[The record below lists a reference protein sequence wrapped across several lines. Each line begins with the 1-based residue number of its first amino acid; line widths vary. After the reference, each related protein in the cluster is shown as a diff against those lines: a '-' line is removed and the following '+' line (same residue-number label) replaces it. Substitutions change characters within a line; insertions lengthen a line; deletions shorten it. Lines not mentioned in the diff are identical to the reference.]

1 MSDKPID
8 LSVNKLSGTKSAES
22 IPAALA
28 APKRQRKVTK
38 PAVSTDPVV
47 PATTDIAAAA
57 IVVPPAEAPV
67 EISEAKAAE
76 PEVAEAAPVSEP
88 EISDTPTSEIGA
100 DAPVSPPA
108 AASAEPQQEQDT
120 VATTVENVKNM
131 GDTMKNE
138 AEKMGETTKN
148 AAQAMFADAKER
160 TEDAVAKSQKLFA
173 DMADFNKGNIEA
185 LVESSR
191 VAARGFEQMGREA
204 AEEARKS
211 FEATQAA
218 VKTLAQVKS
227 PTEFMRLQG
236 EFARTAF
243 DQAVAQAS
251 RNTESML
258 KLAGEIAQPIS
269 NRMALAADKMKAA
282 A

>member
-38 PAVSTDPVV
+38 PAVSTEPVV
-47 PATTDIAAAA
+47 PATADIAAAA

-67 EISEAKAAE
+67 EISEAKVAA
-76 PEVAEAAPVSEP
+76 PEAAPVSEP

-185 LVESSR
+185 LVESGR